1 MKFKTRKTGPKDVE
15 SGRVQHVSELPQ
27 DKIDAIKEVF
37 NLFDV
42 DKSGN
47 IDVHELVQVFETL
60 GQEISEL
67 EARELIAE
75 LDQDGDGELSFEEFA
90 AYFQET
96 MDMEAE
102 DPEETIRS
110 MFSIFDRNN
119 DGDITTGEFTA
130 ILQRLGSSLTL
141 DDIQAVVDEIDA
153 DGDGLISLE
162 EFETLVRKH
171 LLEEKKKK

>member
-1 MKFKTRKTGPKDVE
+1 M
-15 SGRVQHVSELPQ
+15 
-27 DKIDAIKEVF
+27 
-37 NLFDV
+37 
-42 DKSGN
+42 
-47 IDVHELVQVFETL
+47 
-60 GQEISEL
+60 
-67 EARELIAE
+67 
-75 LDQDGDGELSFEEFA
+75 GELSFEEFA

-119 DGDITTGEFTA
+119 DGDITTGEFSA